1 VSPIDERQ
9 AGSYLSGVSGDH
21 NPAANPG
28 DPMDL
33 TTERKKLC
41 HSIFVTALEG
51 GVGYWSSC
59 SEYHWALKSVDGDLT
74 DDLTDDLDGF
84 YAIIREDEN
93 QDEDGKVPK
102 HRIDAEVID
111 RGINRIANG
120 TATYGGKRL
129 TGNSVLYKLA
139 CALNGPLAEEV
150 DFDADDADNIV
161 QIGLFG
167 DVMYG

>member
-1 VSPIDERQ
+1 
-9 AGSYLSGVSGDH
+9 
-21 NPAANPG
+21 
-28 DPMDL
+28 MDL

-41 HSIFVTALEG
+41 HSIFVTAMEG
-51 GVGYWSSC
+51 GIGYWSSC
-59 SEYHWALKSVDGDLT
+59 SKYHWALKGADEE
-74 DDLTDDLDGF
+74 LTDDLDGF
-84 YAIIREDEN
+84 YAVIREEDNE
-93 QDEDGKVPK
+93 EDGKVPE

-120 TATYGGKRL
+120 TATFGGKRL

-139 CALNGPLAEEV
+139 CALNGALAEEV

-167 DVMYG
+167 DIVFG

>member
-1 VSPIDERQ
+1 
-9 AGSYLSGVSGDH
+9 
-21 NPAANPG
+21 
-28 DPMDL
+28 MDL

-51 GVGYWSSC
+51 GIGYWSSC
-59 SEYHWALKSVDGDLT
+59 SEYHWALKGADDELT

-84 YAIIREDEN
+84 YAVIHEEEN
-93 QDEDGKVPK
+93 ENDDGTTPE

-111 RGINRIANG
+111 RGINRIANNL
-120 TATYGGKRL
+120 ATFGGKPLR
-129 TGNSVLYKLA
+129 GEGRLYKLA

-167 DVMYG
+167 DVVYG

>member
-1 VSPIDERQ
+1 
-9 AGSYLSGVSGDH
+9 
-21 NPAANPG
+21 
-28 DPMDL
+28 MDL

-51 GVGYWSSC
+51 GIGYWSSC
-59 SEYHWALKSVDGDLT
+59 SEYHWALKGAD
-74 DDLTDDLDGF
+74 DDLTNDLTNDLDGF
-84 YAIIREDEN
+84 YAVIREEDNE
-93 QDEDGKVPK
+93 EDGKVPE

-120 TATYGGKRL
+120 TATYGGKHL

-139 CALNGPLAEEV
+139 CALNGALAEGV

-167 DVMYG
+167 DVVFG